1 MSVSPDEAS
10 IATLIRTYFDS
21 MFESSKDKVDASFHP
36 NAVIAGIF
44 QGKFVE
50 MSRDEF
56 GQFVARNQPSA
67 KESGDTARLDI
78 ISIDI
83 AGNTAVALVRDDY
96 LGSTFLD
103 TLSLIKLHDQWS
115 IYNKL
120 FYVEGAA

>member
-1 MSVSPDEAS
+1 MSVAPDEAS
-10 IATLIRTYFDS
+10 IVTLVRTYYDS

-44 QGKFVE
+44 HGEFVE
-50 MSRDEF
+50 MNRDEF
-56 GQFVARNQPSA
+56 GQFVERNQPSA
-67 KESGDTARLDI
+67 KESDDVARLDI

-83 AGNTAVALVRDDY
+83 AGDTAVALVRDDY

-103 TLSLIKLHDQWS
+103 TLSLIKLHNQWS

-120 FYVEGAA
+120 FHVEDDA

>member
-36 NAVIAGIF
+36 NAVIAGIY
-44 QGKFVE
+44 QGKFIE
-50 MSRDEF
+50 MSRAEF

-103 TLSLIKLHDQWS
+103 TLSLIKLNNQWS

-120 FYVEGAA
+120 FHIEGNA

>member
-1 MSVSPDEAS
+1 MSVAPDEAS
-10 IATLIRTYFDS
+10 IVTLVRTYYDR

-44 QGKFVE
+44 HGEFVE
-50 MSRDEF
+50 MNRDEF
-56 GQFVARNQPSA
+56 GQFVERNQPSA
-67 KESGDTARLDI
+67 KESGDVARLDI

-83 AGNTAVALVRDDY
+83 AGDTAVALVRDDY

-103 TLSLIKLHDQWS
+103 TLSLIKLHNQWS

-120 FYVEGAA
+120 FHVEDDA

>member
-10 IATLIRTYFDS
+10 ITTLIRTYFDS
-21 MFESSKDKVDASFHP
+21 MFESSKNKVGAAFHP
-36 NAVIAGIF
+36 NAVIAGVF
-44 QGKFVE
+44 DGKFVE
-50 MSRDEF
+50 MSREEF
-56 GQFVARNQPSA
+56 GQFVERNQPSA
-67 KESGDTARLDI
+67 KENGDIARLDI

-120 FYVEGAA
+120 FHIEGVA

>member
-1 MSVSPDEAS
+1 MSVAPDEAS
-10 IATLIRTYFDS
+10 IVTLVRTYYDS

-44 QGKFVE
+44 HGEFVE
-50 MSRDEF
+50 MNRDEF
-56 GQFVARNQPSA
+56 GQFVERNQPSA
-67 KESGDTARLDI
+67 KESGDVARLDI

-83 AGNTAVALVRDDY
+83 AGDTAVALVRDDY

-103 TLSLIKLHDQWS
+103 TLSLIKLHNQWS

-120 FYVEGAA
+120 FHVENDA

>member
-10 IATLIRTYFDS
+10 IVTLIRTYFDS
-21 MFESSKDKVDASFHP
+21 MFESSKNKVDAAFHP

-44 QGKFVE
+44 DGKFVE
-50 MSRDEF
+50 MSREEF
-56 GQFVARNQPSA
+56 GQFVERSQPSA
-67 KESGDTARLDI
+67 KENGDIARLDI

-120 FYVEGAA
+120 FHIEGVA

>member
-1 MSVSPDEAS
+1 MSVAPDEAS
-10 IATLIRTYFDS
+10 IVTLVRTYYDS

-44 QGKFVE
+44 HGEFVE
-50 MSRDEF
+50 MNRDEF
-56 GQFVARNQPSA
+56 GQFVERNQPSA
-67 KESGDTARLDI
+67 KESGDVARLDI

-83 AGNTAVALVRDDY
+83 AGDTAVALVRDDY

-103 TLSLIKLHDQWS
+103 TLSLIKLHNQWS

-120 FYVEGAA
+120 FHVEDDA

>member
-10 IATLIRTYFDS
+10 IVTLIRTYFDS
-21 MFESSKDKVDASFHP
+21 MFESSKNKVDAAFHP

-44 QGKFVE
+44 DGKFVE
-50 MSRDEF
+50 MSREEF
-56 GQFVARNQPSA
+56 GQFVERNQPSA
-67 KESGDTARLDI
+67 KENGDVARLDI

-120 FYVEGAA
+120 FHIEGVA

>member
-1 MSVSPDEAS
+1 
-10 IATLIRTYFDS
+10 
-21 MFESSKDKVDASFHP
+21 MFESSKNKVDASFHP

-44 QGKFVE
+44 HGKFVE
-50 MSRDEF
+50 MSREEF
-56 GQFVARNQPSA
+56 GQFVERNQPSA
-67 KESGDTARLDI
+67 KENGDIARLDI

-120 FYVEGAA
+120 FHIEGAA